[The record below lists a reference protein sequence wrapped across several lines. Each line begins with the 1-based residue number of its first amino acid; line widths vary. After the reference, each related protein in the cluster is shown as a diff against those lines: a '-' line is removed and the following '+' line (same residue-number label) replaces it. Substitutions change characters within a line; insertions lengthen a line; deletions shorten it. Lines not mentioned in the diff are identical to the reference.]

1 MKIQKLFQK
10 TRFGIFALFGV
21 IVLSTS
27 ILCIYTVDTQLSAEY
42 VTNSA
47 NIAQSI
53 ADSSVDILLNRDLA
67 TLQSMIDQFVEIQG
81 ISYIYITSEEG
92 EFLAHTFVPGIPEE
106 IIASDPFS
114 TEPVERNLPGMGDF
128 MEVGSPIL
136 VGVAGTVHVG
146 MDLDLVALKIQRAIG
161 QQVNLICIFLVVGV
175 LASIWL
181 VNLAAKPLGELL
193 AYAVAL
199 AGAGA
204 GRTDLNEAE
213 SAATYLRTPQ
223 FLIMWIVFFFNIAAG
238 ISVIGFQLEILQ
250 EVWGFSDPSVEPA
263 TLAAYGATLIAVS
276 SICNGLARISHEL
289 SATAPDPS
297 ASARPLTRLI
307 RRDERAATRP
317 ARGTRRSSD
326 GVSDSSRRKPVRK
339 AG

>member
-1 MKIQKLFQK
+1 MGSEAARGDRQRDVLDWIHDRGPGASP
-10 TRFGIFALFGV
+10 RFGTALLSGLRRDWRSGNRAGLRDSGRNSRQMVSRPQGTGHRHRRHGLRRRGV
-21 IVLSTS
+21 SSEQGTRAVPHCAGWPSTAARLRMAWRDFRLHS
-27 ILCIYTVDTQLSAEY
+27 
-42 VTNSA
+42 
-47 NIAQSI
+47 
-53 ADSSVDILLNRDLA
+53 DS
-67 TLQSMIDQFVEIQG
+67 LQSC
-81 ISYIYITSEEG
+81 
-92 EFLAHTFVPGIPEE
+92 PEQ
-106 IIASDPFS
+106 
-114 TEPVERNLPGMGDF
+114 
-128 MEVGSPIL
+128 SP
-136 VGVAGTVHVG
+136 GVAIPGRG
-146 MDLDLVALKIQRAIG
+146 R
-161 QQVNLICIFLVVGV
+161 
-175 LASIWL
+175 
-181 VNLAAKPLGELL
+181 
-193 AYAVAL
+193 
-199 AGAGA
+199 
-204 GRTDLNEAE
+204 GRTADLNEAE

-238 ISVIGFQLEILQ
+238 ISVIGFQSEILQ
-250 EVWGFSDPSVEPA
+250 EVWGLSDPSVEPA